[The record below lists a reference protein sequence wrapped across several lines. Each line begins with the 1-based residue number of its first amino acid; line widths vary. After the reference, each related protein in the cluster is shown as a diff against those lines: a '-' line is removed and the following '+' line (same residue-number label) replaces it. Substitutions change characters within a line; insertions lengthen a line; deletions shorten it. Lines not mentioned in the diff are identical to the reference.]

1 MRGPRPGGRPSNAQ
15 NPARRK
21 CFFFVN
27 GDFWFIYTFCNQTM
41 GACACREKGPEV
53 ALPESEMLWDD
64 VFWFLTRGYVSKD
77 ATCMYCGYIHTPLCN
92 LLHGKDVL
100 M

>member
-1 MRGPRPGGRPSNAQ
+1 ML
-15 NPARRK
+15 RRK
-21 CFFFVN
+21 
-27 GDFWFIYTFCNQTM
+27 
-41 GACACREKGPEV
+41 
-53 ALPESEMLWDD
+53 ALFEYAETNKWDD

-77 ATCMYCGYIHTPLCN
+77 ATCTADAGTPLCN